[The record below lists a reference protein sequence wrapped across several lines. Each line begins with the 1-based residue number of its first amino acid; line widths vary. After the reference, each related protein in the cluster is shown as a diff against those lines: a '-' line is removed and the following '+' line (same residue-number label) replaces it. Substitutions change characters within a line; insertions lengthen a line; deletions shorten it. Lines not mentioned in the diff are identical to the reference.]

1 MASIAMT
8 GQDEDSQTASIDVTG
23 QEESTLLD
31 TTTIQGAEEST
42 AATPGGS
49 AATAA
54 TSGDIT
60 VAAAFLSTYMVVYAA
75 QTQHKAIHIM
85 GGAAELVQGQK
96 G

>member
-31 TTTIQGAEEST
+31 TTTIQGAEAST

-49 AATAA
+49 
-54 TSGDIT
+54 
-60 VAAAFLSTYMVVYAA
+60 AAAFLSTYMVVYAA